1 MSVLFRYTLAER
13 AGTLLLSGLV
23 AHTAWHWMSERGS
36 TLMLYN
42 IQPTLPAFDM
52 QLVAA
57 SMRWGMLVLIV
68 VTLVWLMSMVFPKL
82 EQDQAEP
89 ARARE

>member
-1 MSVLFRYTLAER
+1 
-13 AGTLLLSGLV
+13 
-23 AHTAWHWMSERGS
+23 
-36 TLMLYN
+36 
-42 IQPTLPAFDM
+42 M

-68 VTLVWLMSMVFPKL
+68 VMLVWLMSMVFPKL